1 MERGDMENLRL
12 GGSIIKNNS
21 LLIVPLSQ
29 KRTVDA
35 NQNHPAEREE
45 ISSNKWTKKRS
56 IQEVEMIPTE

>member
-45 ISSNKWTKKRS
+45 ISSNKSTKKRS